1 MTKKRENIVGK
12 KAQILKLE
20 STIIEI
26 QNSLKRFSSRFDRKR
41 ISKLEDR
48 SVEINLSEEKKETRM
63 KNNKQNFQNL

>member
-1 MTKKRENIVGK
+1 MGK